1 MEEYAISMKDFNV
14 LERLEL
20 DLKSNLL
27 TKLPAF

>member
-1 MEEYAISMKDFNV
+1 MKDFNL

-27 TKLPAF
+27 TKLPEFKINS